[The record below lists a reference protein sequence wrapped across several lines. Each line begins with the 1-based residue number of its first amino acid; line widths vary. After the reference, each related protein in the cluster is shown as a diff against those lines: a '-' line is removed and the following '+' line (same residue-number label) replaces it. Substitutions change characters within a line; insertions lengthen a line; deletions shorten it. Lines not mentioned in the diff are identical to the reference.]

1 MKNLFFLFFVILF
14 TNTNIYGQS
23 NTICAIKIGS
33 NYYINCKR
41 IITFSDQTILTLT
54 NSNDNSIE
62 INFDIFSIN
71 GKKEATV
78 KDGKLT
84 EGNKELYTIKSS
96 EKEYAFIEKSTNR
109 IICLVKKHFDP
120 TNKRFELHVWTDMY
134 MPNGFYFQCTPET
147 TNVPILNYIQGS
159 TFSNSDSAITLN

>member
-1 MKNLFFLFFVILF
+1 MSLFFIILYA
-14 TNTNIYGQS
+14 TINVCGQS
-23 NTICAIKIGS
+23 NAIYAVKIGS

-41 IITFSDQTILTLT
+41 IITFSDQTILTIT
-54 NSNDNSIE
+54 NSKDNSIK
-62 INFDIFSIN
+62 INFDIFSID

-78 KDGKLT
+78 KEGKLT

-109 IICLVKKHFDP
+109 IICLVKKTFDSK
-120 TNKRFELHVWTDMY
+120 NKRFELQVWTDMY

-147 TNVPILNYIQGS
+147 TNVPFLNYIQGS
-159 TFSNSDSAITLN
+159 TFSNTDSAITLN